1 MRPFCF
7 VALLLAMP
15 VLCLAE
21 PVGSAASPSDGPR
34 WWKGNLH
41 THTVWSDGD
50 QFPEVVTDWYHSN
63 HYNFLVLSDHNVL
76 SRGELWIDPSSKG
89 TIQAAEKTQGYD
101 VMDHYR
107 ARFGDEWIETRVGES
122 GREEVRLKT
131 LQEVR
136 TLFEEPGRFLMIEG
150 EEITDALSVHVI
162 ATNIAELIKP
172 MGQQALFGDDSP
184 HGRIVHSVNAVYE
197 HRERTGQ
204 PMFPH
209 LAHPNWASHITAEE
223 ILPVEKLR
231 FFEVYNG
238 HRGVKNYGDPTANM
252 QHLERV
258 WDIVLTKR
266 LGELG
271 LDVVY
276 GLAVDDAHHYE
287 GSAQDTAE
295 PGRGWVMVQSRFLT
309 PAHLI
314 MALESGDFYSTTGVS
329 LKHIESDDTH
339 LALEVEPEEGVTYT
353 IEFVG
358 TRRGYD
364 ASSQPIIDAEG
375 KEVRATRLYSDDIGQ
390 VLQTTEGPSASY
402 TFTGDEIYVRAKVT
416 SSKEKVN
423 PFQGGEK
430 EMAWVQPVVVRQ

>member
-1 MRPFCF
+1 MRPTCF
-7 VALLLAMP
+7 VALLFALP
-15 VLCLAE
+15 ILCVAE
-21 PVGSAASPSDGPR
+21 PEAPGASASDGPR

-41 THTVWSDGD
+41 THTLWSDGD

-63 HYNFLVLSDHNVL
+63 RYNFLVLSDHNVL
-76 SRGELWIDPSSKG
+76 SRGERWVDSVQNRR
-89 TIQAAEKTQGYD
+89 IQNAEKTEGYN
-101 VMDHYR
+101 VLALYR
-107 ARFGDEWIETRVGES
+107 ERFGDEWVEKRTTEEGNT
-122 GREEVRLKT
+122 EVRLKT
-131 LQEVR
+131 LGETR

-162 ATNIAELIKP
+162 ATNLAEMIKP
-172 MGQQALFGDDSP
+172 MGQQSLFGDDSP

-197 HRERTGQ
+197 QRERTGQ
-204 PMFPH
+204 PMLPH

-238 HRGVKNYGDPTANM
+238 HRGVKNYGDPAANM

-258 WDIVLTKR
+258 WDIILTKR

-276 GLAVDDAHHYE
+276 GLAVDDAHHYA
-287 GSAQDTAE
+287 GSAQDIAE
-295 PGRGWVMVQSRFLT
+295 PGRGWVMVRSRFLT

-314 MALESGDFYSTTGVS
+314 MALEGGDFYSSTGVT
-329 LKHIESDDTH
+329 LKRIESDDTH

-364 ASSQPIIDAEG
+364 PSSRPILDAEG
-375 KEVRATRLYSDDIGQ
+375 QVVRATHLYSEDIGQ
-390 VLQTTEGPSASY
+390 VLQTTEGPAAAY
-402 TFTGDEIYVRAKVT
+402 TFTGDELYVRAKVT
-416 SSKEKVN
+416 SSRNKMN
-423 PFQGGEK
+423 PFQEGEK
-430 EMAWVQPVVVRQ
+430 EMAWVQPVVLKD